1 MMGKGRGMVFVSLMI
16 WTLALAGFWVAG
28 ELWIDYGFCWRK
40 FFEIP
45 LGPALLIGFLVISG
59 IIFFALG
66 VAGVLWATEEEK

>member
-1 MMGKGRGMVFVSLMI
+1 MMGGRRGMVFVSLMM
-16 WTLALAGFWVAG
+16 WVLATTGFWTAG
-28 ELWIDYGFCWRK
+28 ELWIDYDLCWRK

-59 IIFFALG
+59 IIFFILG